1 VIGLL
6 HNEDFDG
13 DWKNT
18 TTVRHAVSRDATREI
33 GAARGILRSGPAAGI
48 FHHARIA
55 PCEALRDVVEH
66 FWSVRWDLRGHPA
79 QTRETLPHPNVHLVV
94 DALGARVH
102 GIHAGRFSTILEG
115 RAGVFGI
122 KFRPGGFR
130 SLLGRPLSTLRNRTL
145 AAAEVIGHHARALA
159 DIDPIDEDDQGK
171 VAAAERV
178 LLDLG
183 AAVDTQGKQAAG
195 IVDDIAGDHDLLTV
209 EQLTSRW
216 SMSTRSLQRLF
227 NEQVGISP
235 KWVINRYRIHEVI
248 DRLANGVPA
257 DWTRLALDLGYFDQA
272 HFIRDFKRL
281 VGCTPGDYARAPVNS
296 ESKEAVPRI

>member
-6 HNEDFDG
+6 NNENNNG

-18 TTVRHAVSRDATREI
+18 TTGQRAVSRATTREI
-33 GAARGILRSGPAAGI
+33 GAARGILRSEPAPGI

-55 PCEALRDVVEH
+55 PSEALRDVVQH
-66 FWSVRWDLRGHPA
+66 FWSVRWDLRGHPT
-79 QTRETLPHPNVHLVV
+79 QTRETLPHPNVHLVI

-130 SLLGRPLSTLRNRTL
+130 SLLGRPLATLRKRTL
-145 AAAEVIGHHARALA
+145 AAAEVIGQHARALA
-159 DIDPIDEDDQGK
+159 DIDPIDDDDQGK
-171 VAAAERV
+171 IAVAECV
-178 LLDLG
+178 LLGMGTSVDSQGRL
-183 AAVDTQGKQAAG
+183 AAS
-195 IVDDIAGDHDLLTV
+195 IVDNIANDRNLLTV

-216 SMSTRSLQRLF
+216 SMTTRSLQRLF

-235 KWVINRYRIHEVI
+235 KWIINRYRIHEAI
-248 DRLANGVPA
+248 DLLANGIPA
-257 DWTRLALDLGYFDQA
+257 DWTRLALDLGYYDQA

-281 VGCTPGDYARAPVNS
+281 VGCAPGDYARGSAS
-296 ESKEAVPRI
+296 TASAVAAPRI